1 MADDERERTPA
12 DDVLEPFVLEWAER
26 ARRAQ
31 AAVDALLADTS
42 RVPRIERTEK
52 RDGSTRYVL
61 VRFDRGDGQRGHAVT
76 VKFTEQEWALVCSV
90 VLATHG
96 LKAIDTPEEA

>member
-1 MADDERERTPA
+1 MADEDERTPA

-61 VRFDRGDGQRGHAVT
+61 VRFDRGDGMRGHAVT

-96 LKAIDTPEEA
+96 LRAIDTPEEA